1 MISIDAAVCLNVSGG
16 NVVFE
21 VLSSDKE
28 QEDIAIK
35 LYYNMRPLRI
45 ALTGDEFRES
55 VTLTDLETLSAAL
68 ERYKS

>member
-1 MISIDAAVCLNVSGG
+1 MLIDTNALKFVGG

-21 VLSSDKE
+21 VLSNDEE
-28 QEDIAIK
+28 QEDISIK

-45 ALTGDEFRES
+45 ALTGDDFRES